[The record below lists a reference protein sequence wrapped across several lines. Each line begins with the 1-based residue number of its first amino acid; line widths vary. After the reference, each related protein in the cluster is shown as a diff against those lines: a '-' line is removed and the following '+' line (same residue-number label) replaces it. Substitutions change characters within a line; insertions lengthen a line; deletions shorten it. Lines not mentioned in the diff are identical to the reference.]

1 MAVVSGYSVALY
13 CDCEN
18 CQEYCS
24 KQYAH
29 STTVGYSEFG
39 GETFKECIGYAKQ
52 VGWKFKNSNT
62 ELYAPGHKI
71 TRGANQ

>member
-18 CQEYCS
+18 CQEYRS

-29 STTVGYSEFG
+29 STTVVYSEFG

-52 VGWKFKNSNT
+52 EGWKFKNSNT
-62 ELYAPGHKI
+62 ECYAPGHKI
-71 TRGANQ
+71 SRGANQ